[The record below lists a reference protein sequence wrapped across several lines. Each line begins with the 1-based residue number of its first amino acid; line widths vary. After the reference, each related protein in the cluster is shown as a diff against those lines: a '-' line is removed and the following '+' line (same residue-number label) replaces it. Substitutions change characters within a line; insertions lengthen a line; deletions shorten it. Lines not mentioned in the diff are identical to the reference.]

1 MAALYLPSPA
11 CEARIEQV
19 PGSSIVTVVPL
30 VPLVVHTVV
39 VWLANDTAS
48 PFAEVVPLTV
58 KVERL

>member
-1 MAALYLPSPA
+1 MYLPSPA

-19 PGSSIVTVVPL
+19 PGNSIVTVVPL

-39 VWLANDTAS
+39 VWLANDTDNPEA
-48 PFAEVVPLTV
+48 VVEPLTA